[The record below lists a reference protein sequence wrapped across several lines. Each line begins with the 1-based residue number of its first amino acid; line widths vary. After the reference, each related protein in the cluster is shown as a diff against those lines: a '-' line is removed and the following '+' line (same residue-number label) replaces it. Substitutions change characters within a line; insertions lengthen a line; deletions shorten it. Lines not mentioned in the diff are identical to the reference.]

1 MHVIFSAI
9 NLRPQ
14 KVGPGITKRLEF
26 IKEIPTIV
34 VHIKVNPTWCHFV
47 LDGGGVQRGMYPA
60 YSSLPVICQQ
70 VIIYL

>member
-9 NLRPQ
+9 NSRPQ
-14 KVGPGITKRLEF
+14 KVRPGITKRLEL

-34 VHIKVNPTWCHFV
+34 VHIQVDPTRCHFV
-47 LDGGGVQRGMYPA
+47 LGGVQRGMYLA

-70 VIIYL
+70 VTIYL